1 MRLLTKTT
9 LYFLSAM
16 IILLIIAGFYLF
28 NQFSKELN
36 NKSDNELLQDEAAW
50 IEYLQTE
57 VAGGVT
63 FILRTPDISI
73 YPVDAATN
81 NYPTINDVKN
91 GIAEIP
97 YRQLSQVVS
106 IYDISYQI
114 IIKKSQEQKAA
125 LIANTTKI
133 ILLVFAGL
141 FIATILFNW
150 LISKKLWEPFYRSL
164 NIVRRTDLQRIQE
177 THFENTNTREFNE
190 LNAALNAMTEKIRS
204 DFINMK
210 EFTENAAHEMQ
221 TPLSVAQ
228 SKLELLLQ
236 NESLSNEDVQLIL
249 EATTSLTRLSKL
261 NQGLLLLAKIENY
274 QYKTTDALSLTGV
287 TKKYLGLFSELILDK
302 QLMIKTSF
310 ENDFVMQLH
319 PLLADSL
326 VSNLLGN
333 AIKYNYNDGNIEI
346 TITANE
352 YRISNTSLHQPISKE
367 KLFKRFITSGNTEV
381 NSNGLGLAIVK
392 KIADT
397 HNLLISYHAANGIT
411 SFEITRNKK
420 TSL

>member
-9 LYFLSAM
+9 LYFLTAM
-16 IILLIIAGFYLF
+16 TILLIIAGFYLF

-36 NKSDNELLQDEAAW
+36 SKSDKELLQDEAAW
-50 IEYLQTE
+50 IEYLRSE

-81 NYPTINDVKN
+81 NYATITDVK
-91 GIAEIP
+91 GSIGEVS

-114 IIKKSQEQKAA
+114 VIKKSQEQKAA

-133 ILLVFAGL
+133 ILLVFVGL

-150 LISKKLWEPFYRSL
+150 LISRNLWEPFYHSL
-164 NIVRRTDLQRIQE
+164 NIIRRTDLQRIQE
-177 THFENTNTREFNE
+177 THFENTNTKEFNE
-190 LNAALNAMTEKIRS
+190 LNSALNAMTEKIHN

-228 SKLELLLQ
+228 SKMELLLQ
-236 NESLSNEDVQLIL
+236 NESLPDEDIQLIL

-261 NQGLLLLAKIENY
+261 NQGLLLLAKIENH
-274 QYKTTDALSLTGV
+274 QYKTTDALSLTEV
-287 TKKYLGLFSELILDK
+287 TKKYLGLFSELIHDK
-302 QLMIKTSF
+302 QLTVKTNF
-310 ENDFVMQLH
+310 ENDFILQLH

-326 VSNLLGN
+326 VSNLLSN
-333 AIKYNYNDGNIEI
+333 AIKYNYAGGSIEV
-346 TITANE
+346 TINADKYQIN
-352 YRISNTSLHQPISKE
+352 NTSLHQPIPQE
-367 KLFKRFITSGNTEV
+367 KLFKRFTATTNSEA

-397 HNLLISYHAANGIT
+397 HNLFVNYHAANGVT
-411 SFEITRNKK
+411 GFEIVRN
-420 TSL
+420 

>member
-1 MRLLTKTT
+1 MT
-9 LYFLSAM
+9 
-16 IILLIIAGFYLF
+16 ILLVIAGFYLF

-36 NKSDNELLQDEAAW
+36 SRSDKELLQDEAAW

-63 FILRTPDISI
+63 FILKTPDISI
-73 YPVDAATN
+73 YPVDAPTNDYATI
-81 NYPTINDVKN
+81 TDVKTSLT
-91 GIAEIP
+91 EVP
-97 YRQLSQVVS
+97 YRQLSQVIS
-106 IYDISYQI
+106 IYGTSYQV

-150 LISKKLWEPFYRSL
+150 IISKNLWEPFYRSL
-164 NIVRRTDLQRIQE
+164 NIIRRTDLQRIQE
-177 THFENTNTREFNE
+177 THFEDTNTKEFNE
-190 LNAALNAMTEKIRS
+190 LNAALNSMAEKIHN

-221 TPLSVAQ
+221 TPLSAAQ

-236 NESLSNEDVQLIL
+236 NERLHDEDVQLIL
-249 EATTSLTRLSKL
+249 DATTSLSRLAKL

-274 QYKTTDALSLTGV
+274 QYKTATTLSLTEV
-287 TKKYLGLFSELILDK
+287 TKKYLRLFSELIQDK
-302 QLMIKTSF
+302 QLAVKTNF
-310 ENDFVMQLH
+310 ENEFTIQLH

-333 AIKYNYNDGNIEI
+333 AIKYNYIGGSVEI
-346 TITANE
+346 AITQNS
-352 YRISNTSLHQPISKE
+352 YRISNTSHSPSIPKE
-367 KLFKRFITSGNTEV
+367 KLFKRFTSGTSEE

-397 HNLLISYHAANGIT
+397 HGLLVSYHAENSIT
-411 SFEITRNKK
+411 GFEIRKK
-420 TSL
+420 

>member
-9 LYFLSAM
+9 LYFLTAM
-16 IILLIIAGFYLF
+16 TILLIIAGLYLF

-36 NKSDNELLQDEAAW
+36 SKSDNELLQEEAAW
-50 IEYLQTE
+50 IQYLQTE

-63 FILRTPDISI
+63 FILRTPDISV
-73 YPVDAATN
+73 YPVDAEVN
-81 NYPTINDVKN
+81 RYPTIKDVNN
-91 GIAEIP
+91 GIGALP
-97 YRQLSQVVS
+97 YRQLTQVVS
-106 IYDISYQI
+106 VYGISYQV

-150 LISKKLWEPFYRSL
+150 FISRNLWTPFYRSL
-164 NIVRRTDLQRIQE
+164 NIIRRTDLQRIQE
-177 THFENTNTREFNE
+177 THFENTNTKEFNE
-190 LNAALNAMTEKIRS
+190 LNTALNAMTEKIRN

-221 TPLSVAQ
+221 TPLAIAQ

-236 NESLSNEDVQLIL
+236 NENLSSEEMQLIL

-261 NQGLLLLAKIENY
+261 NQGLLLLAKIENH
-274 QYKTTDALSLTGV
+274 QYKTTERVNLDEV
-287 TKKYLGLFSELILDK
+287 TKKYLGLFAELIQDK
-302 QLMIKTSF
+302 QLTVKTNYISAYII
-310 ENDFVMQLH
+310 QLH

-326 VSNLLGN
+326 VSNLLSN
-333 AIKYNYNDGNIEI
+333 AIKYNYNNGTIEI
-346 TITANE
+346 TITANT
-352 YRISNTSLHQPISKE
+352 YRIGNTSLAGPIPAD
-367 KLFKRFITSGNTEV
+367 KLFRRFSVAAGNEE

-397 HNLLISYHAANGIT
+397 HDLQVNYFFENNTG
-411 SFEITRNKK
+411 SFELQKK
-420 TSL
+420 